1 MQPQWNPHGVTRH
14 EAENLIVEYLVVGPF
29 QENSYLLRR
38 PDSTQT
44 VLIDPGDEVERLLA
58 QIEREKL
65 EPIAIINTHAHL
77 DHIGAI
83 VPLQQRFE
91 LPFYLHDA
99 ELPVLQMAP
108 LAARMF
114 GVPAP
119 ELPTVDRAL
128 QIGEPLQLAGLDF
141 ELRFTPGHSP
151 GSVTFLV
158 GGVAIAG
165 DVLFYGSIG
174 RTDLPGGDYDTLI
187 QSIERQLMSLDD
199 ETVVFS
205 GHGPHTT
212 VGRER
217 RLNPFL
223 QG

>member
-14 EAENLIVEYLVVGPF
+14 EAAELVVEYLVVGPF
-29 QENSYLLRR
+29 QENSYFLRR
-38 PDSTQT
+38 PDSREV
-44 VLIDPGDEVERLLA
+44 VLIDPGDEVERLVA
-58 QIEREKL
+58 QIEREGLLPK
-65 EPIAIINTHAHL
+65 AIVNTHAHL
-77 DHIGAI
+77 DHIGAV
-83 VPLQQRFE
+83 VPLQQRYE
-91 LPFYLHDA
+91 LPFYLHEA
-99 ELPVLQMAP
+99 ELPVLKMAP

-119 ELPTVDRAL
+119 AIPEVDHYLAV
-128 QIGEPLQLAGLDF
+128 GEPLSLAGLEL

-174 RTDLPGGDYDTLI
+174 RTDLPGGDHATLI
-187 QSIERQLMSLDD
+187 ASIERELMALDD
-199 ETVVFS
+199 ETIVFC

-217 RLNPFL
+217 RFNPFL
-223 QG
+223 AG